1 MEENK
6 AQPTKTKRKRRS
18 KAEILKA
25 KAQENLVPG
34 NVNKNYMISKVQS
47 EDCYVYAVKRVNY
60 DAVLGQ
66 VEQGAE
72 QIITYRQSSVHKA
85 AIWEGGEI
93 KINVRERMLRTEYG
107 VKNVVLINDPYEE
120 YE

>member
-1 MEENK
+1 MQENK

-34 NVNKNYMISKVQS
+34 NVDGSYMISKVAK

-60 DAVLGQ
+60 DPVLGS
-66 VEQGAE
+66 VEESAE
-72 QIITYRQSSVHKA
+72 QIIKYRQSSVHKA
-85 AIWEGGEI
+85 AIWENGEI
-93 KINVRERMLRTEYG
+93 AVNVRERMLKTEYG
-107 VKNVVLINDPYEE
+107 VKNVILVNDPYDV